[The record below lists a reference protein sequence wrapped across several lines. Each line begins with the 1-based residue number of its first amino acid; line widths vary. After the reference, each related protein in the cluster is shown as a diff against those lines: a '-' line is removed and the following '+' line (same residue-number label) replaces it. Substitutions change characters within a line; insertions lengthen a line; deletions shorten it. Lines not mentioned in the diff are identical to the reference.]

1 MMQAEKLKEYRL
13 VRVSE
18 KVEECYVMAESW
30 EDAERKGCEENLDWD
45 FRSSH
50 DEIEA
55 EEVDDAS

>member
-30 EDAERKGCEENLDWD
+30 EDAERKAVKKTLTGTLG
-45 FRSSH
+45 
-50 DEIEA
+50 A
-55 EEVDDAS
+55 VTMK